1 MADLIDKQTLADP
14 YDGIMGLGFAKNSKA
29 ESKNPVL
36 SAIDNSKY

>member
-14 YDGIMGLGFAKNSKA
+14 YDGIMGLGFAKLSKA